1 MKDLGTALALVLVIE
16 GVLYALFPD
25 GMKRMIA
32 QMLTVPAPML
42 RAVGLA
48 AACLGVGAVW
58 LMRR

>member
-25 GMKRMIA
+25 NMKRMIA

-48 AACLGVGAVW
+48 ATCLGVGAVW